1 MNNTSLPLVVHIID
15 RLPADGAER
24 LLVDVL
30 KNSSNNFKFMVL
42 CLVEGG
48 VLVAELKE
56 IGVPVIIFDKSS
68 KYDIRILLKL
78 IYWLIQQKPMV
89 VHTHLFTAD
98 TWGRLAAFISRV
110 PCIVNTVHS
119 TNTWMGAI
127 HRIIDRILSRVTDRV
142 IACSHEVATVLIK
155 TFKISEYRIKVI
167 SNGIDF
173 NRFESINLSRIN
185 EIDSLPDNIIKI
197 VIVGRLHPAKGH
209 LDLIKA
215 IAKLKDTCRNFHVF
229 FVGEGDLQHDII
241 TKCTESGINDYISL
255 MGQRSDIPSIL
266 AKVDVFVMPSHWE
279 GLPMALLEAMAMSKA
294 VIASRVGGIPD
305 VITDGDNGL
314 LIDKSDYLALS
325 NALQKLLSSSELR
338 KKLGNA
344 AKKSVLENYS
354 AKNVSKEYE
363 LLYQNIIG
371 HHS

>member
-1 MNNTSLPLVVHIID
+1 MNETQLPLVIHIID

-48 VLVAELKE
+48 VLVTELKE
-56 IGVPVIIFDKSS
+56 IGVPVIIFNKSS
-68 KYDIRILLKL
+68 KYDIRILFKL
-78 IYWLIQQKPMV
+78 IYWLIQQKPTV

-119 TNTWMGAI
+119 TNTWMGTI
-127 HRIIDRILSRVTDRV
+127 HRIIDRTLSLVTDRV
-142 IACSHEVATVLIK
+142 IACSHEVANVLIK
-155 TFKISEYRIKVI
+155 SFKISEHRIKVI

-173 NRFESINLSRIN
+173 KRFESVNLSKIK
-185 EIDSLPDNIIKI
+185 EIDSVSDDIIKI
-197 VIVGRLHPAKGH
+197 VIIGRLHPAKGH

-215 IAKLKDTCRNFHVF
+215 ITELKNTNHNFHVF
-229 FVGEGDLQHDII
+229 FVGEGDLQQDII
-241 TKCTESGINDYISL
+241 KQCTENGINDYISL

-266 AKVDVFVMPSHWE
+266 AKVDIFVMPSHWE

-314 LIDKSDYLALS
+314 LIDKSDHFGLN
-325 NALQKLLSSSELR
+325 NALQKLLSNPKLR
-338 KKLGNA
+338 ENLGNA

-363 LLYQNIIG
+363 LLYQKIIG
-371 HHS
+371 DKP